1 MTILGESVKRITYII
16 LFLTTCIANADDVEP
31 PWTFGGLD
39 WSSDGRY
46 IAVGT
51 SRGAHIHN
59 SDDLSLFAVLGDGY
73 VDSVAWSNKGL
84 TLAFNDD
91 AQGHIVLND
100 IAAGGKAHLLYPTM
114 LSKQEEF
121 RAKSIVWGPGD
132 SRLAAGCW
140 CGAIGIWKV
149 GEQDSGKLI
158 NVWPLYST
166 DTTQIDWRPGSVDIM
181 SGSIVNGIAIWNYYM
196 GNLMDFMWNTEGSN
210 SPARWSPDGNMIA
223 AGDNPINVWK
233 VKPDR
238 PHTAWDEIGGEIVY
252 RLDYKLGRF
261 RGLSWHPDSTKLA
274 FVFSD
279 GKSVYQPEQDASR
292 DGALIWDLSSDSTML
307 LPGVFIVD
315 MTQTDNVIEWSPGG
329 NRLAALSSDG
339 RIVIWD
345 TSSHKIVAEYDGYHS
360 ILDFYKDNP

>member
-100 IAAGGKAHLLYPTM
+100 IAAGGKDLLLYPTM

-121 RAKSIVWGPGD
+121 RAKSIV
-132 SRLAAGCW
+132 
-140 CGAIGIWKV
+140 
-149 GEQDSGKLI
+149 
-158 NVWPLYST
+158 
-166 DTTQIDWRPGSVDIM
+166 
-181 SGSIVNGIAIWNYYM
+181 
-196 GNLMDFMWNTEGSN
+196 EGG
-210 SPARWSPDGNMIA
+210 R
-223 AGDNPINVWK
+223 
-233 VKPDR
+233 
-238 PHTAWDEIGGEIVY
+238 T
-252 RLDYKLGRF
+252 RF
-261 RGLSWHPDSTKLA
+261 RKTHKCMAL
-274 FVFSD
+274 VF
-279 GKSVYQPEQDASR
+279 
-292 DGALIWDLSSDSTML
+292 
-307 LPGVFIVD
+307 
-315 MTQTDNVIEWSPGG
+315 
-329 NRLAALSSDG
+329 
-339 RIVIWD
+339 
-345 TSSHKIVAEYDGYHS
+345 H
-360 ILDFYKDNP
+360 